1 MAAWKRRTAK
11 IIHQSAP
18 CRTRTC
24 DPRIRNPL
32 LYPAELR
39 AQLKSQLGTLLC
51 SGVPVRQ
58 GDLTRA
64 EGRRPNEKQPHPQ
77 GLTIAERQWRQRQA
91 TVSIL
96 ILVIK
101 KTKKGEAPAPRWERD
116 DLQRPIPQ
124 NVSGNRIFISL

>member
-11 IIHQSAP
+11 NDPSERAP

-58 GDLTRA
+58 GDLTTA
-64 EGRRPNEKQPHPQ
+64 EGRRPNKKQHHPQ
-77 GLTIAERQWRQRQA
+77 GLT
-91 TVSIL
+91 
-96 ILVIK
+96 
-101 KTKKGEAPAPRWERD
+101 
-116 DLQRPIPQ
+116 
-124 NVSGNRIFISL
+124 